1 MKEQHKGFCTYALR
15 GRLYLLPSTIASGRC
30 HTTSLLLQVVAQ
42 TDAHASHFHQ
52 FEEAEKENL
61 PEVADVT
68 RKLERLPYSEWKLGA
83 TLVAAQ
89 NKLDEGRND
98 EGQKDRPALQA
109 QIVAFKTGAE
119 QSEAAG
125 RDLLNRMNEAAR
137 VSCQHH
143 HCRGQRHCHCLFHY
157 GVISITRTS
166 SS

>member
-1 MKEQHKGFCTYALR
+1 M
-15 GRLYLLPSTIASGRC
+15 
-30 HTTSLLLQVVAQ
+30 LLQVVAQ
-42 TDAHASHFHQ
+42 ETDAHDSHFHQ
-52 FEEAEKENL
+52 FEEADKENL

-68 RKLERLPYSEWKLGA
+68 RKLERSPDSEWKFGA

-89 NKLDEGRND
+89 NKLDEGRKDEGQKD

-137 VSCQHH
+137 VSRQHH
-143 HCRGQRHCHCLFHY
+143 QCRGQCHCHCLLHY
-157 GVISITRTS
+157 GVISMLRRQS
-166 SS
+166 SQMHTGAIS